1 MSATG
6 FGTRRKLP
14 SGFELHYLES
24 GSGLPVVFLH
34 GSGPGASAYSNF
46 KQNFPALVDAGYRAV
61 LPDLIGFGH
70 SDKPAGIDYTL
81 DLFSSTL
88 VELLDALD
96 LGNCVLVGNSL
107 GGAVALRIAIDHPGR
122 VRKLVLM
129 APGGIESR
137 ETYFNM
143 PGIQKMVSGFV
154 GEGFDRAGLR
164 RILELLVF
172 DPRHVTDE
180 LVEERFNVLQT
191 QPKDVLA
198 RMKIPD
204 LTPELAKVRCPVLA
218 LNGEKDLQV
227 PPGQNLPAIKAAL
240 ESGGNDRVTIEER
253 PGLNHLFQPCKT
265 GAPSEYA
272 SIEQTIDPAVLTLL
286 GDWIIA
292 TTGRK

>member
-1 MSATG
+1 MPATETDG
-6 FGTRRKLP
+6 VRPPFGTRRKLP
-14 SGFELHYLES
+14 GGFELHYLES
-24 GSGLPVVFLH
+24 GAGLPVVFLH

-46 KQNFPALVDAGYRAV
+46 KQNFPALVAAGYRAV
-61 LPDLIGFGH
+61 LPDLLGFGH
-70 SDKPAGIDYTL
+70 SDKPSGIDYTL

-88 VELLDALD
+88 LELLDALD

-154 GEGFDRAGLR
+154 GEGFDRVGLR

-180 LVEERFNVLQT
+180 LVEERFNVLKT

-204 LTPELAKVRCPVLA
+204 LTADLGKIRSPILGFWGIDDQFMPSSGYEKILRACADSRFVMLSSCGHWAMVEHAGEFNRYVLDF
-218 LNGEKDLQV
+218 LR
-227 PPGQNLPAIKAAL
+227 
-240 ESGGNDRVTIEER
+240 S
-253 PGLNHLFQPCKT
+253 
-265 GAPSEYA
+265 
-272 SIEQTIDPAVLTLL
+272 
-286 GDWIIA
+286 
-292 TTGRK
+292 

>member
-1 MSATG
+1 MSATQ

-14 SGFELHYLES
+14 SGFELHYLQS

-46 KQNFPALVDAGYRAV
+46 KQNFPALVAAGYRAV

-96 LGNCVLVGNSL
+96 LGDCVLVGNSL

-180 LVEERFNVLQT
+180 LVEERFSVLKT

-204 LTPELAKVRCPVLA
+204 LTPELAKVRCPVL
-218 LNGEKDLQV
+218 GFWGIDDQFVPYSGYEKILRACANSRFV
-227 PPGQNLPAIKAAL
+227 MLASCGHWAMVEHAA
-240 ESGGNDRVTIEER
+240 EFNR
-253 PGLNHLFQPCKT
+253 
-265 GAPSEYA
+265 Y
-272 SIEQTIDPAVLTLL
+272 VLDFL
-286 GDWIIA
+286 
-292 TTGRK
+292 RS

>member
-1 MSATG
+1 MPATDQEG
-6 FGTRRKLP
+6 VRAPFGARQKLP
-14 SGFELHYLES
+14 GGFQLHYLDI
-24 GSGLPVVFLH
+24 GSGLPLVFLH

-61 LPDLIGFGH
+61 LPDLLGFGH
-70 SDKPAGIDYTL
+70 SDKPTGIDYTL

-88 VELLDALD
+88 VELLDALEID
-96 LGNCVLVGNSL
+96 NCALVGNSL

-122 VRKLVLM
+122 VCKLVLM

-143 PGIQKMVSGFV
+143 PGIQKMVAGFV

-164 RILELLVF
+164 RLLELLVF

-180 LVEERFNVLQT
+180 LVEERFNILKT

-204 LTPELAKVRCPVLA
+204 LTSELAKIRSPILGFWGSDDQFMPPSGHEKILRACADSRFVMLSSCGHWAMVEHAGEFNRYVLDF
-218 LNGEKDLQV
+218 LR
-227 PPGQNLPAIKAAL
+227 
-240 ESGGNDRVTIEER
+240 S
-253 PGLNHLFQPCKT
+253 
-265 GAPSEYA
+265 
-272 SIEQTIDPAVLTLL
+272 
-286 GDWIIA
+286 
-292 TTGRK
+292 

>member
-1 MSATG
+1 MPATHKEDVRPP

-14 SGFELHYLES
+14 CGFELHYLET
-24 GSGLPVVFLH
+24 GSGLPLVFLH
-34 GSGPGASAYSNF
+34 GSGPGAGAYSNF
-46 KQNFPALVDAGYRAV
+46 KHNFPTLVDAGYRAV
-61 LPDLIGFGH
+61 LPDMLGFGH

-81 DLFSSTL
+81 DLFSSTI
-88 VELLDALD
+88 VELLDALEI
-96 LGNCVLVGNSL
+96 GSAVLVGNSL

-180 LVEERFNVLQT
+180 LVEERFNVLKT

-204 LTPELAKVRCPVLA
+204 LTPELAKVCCPVL
-218 LNGEKDLQV
+218 GFWGIDDQFV
-227 PPGQNLPAIKAAL
+227 PP
-240 ESGGNDRVTIEER
+240 SGYEKILRACADSRFVMFARCGHWAMVEHAGEFNR
-253 PGLNHLFQPCKT
+253 
-265 GAPSEYA
+265 Y
-272 SIEQTIDPAVLTLL
+272 VLDFL
-286 GDWIIA
+286 
-292 TTGRK
+292 RS

>member
-1 MSATG
+1 MLETDREGARPP

-14 SGFELHYLES
+14 GGFELHYLES
-24 GSGLPVVFLH
+24 GSGQPLVFLH

-46 KQNFPALVDAGYRAV
+46 KHNFPALVDAGYRAV
-61 LPDLIGFGH
+61 LPDLLGFGH

-96 LGNCVLVGNSL
+96 IGNCVLVGNSL

-122 VRKLVLM
+122 VSKLVLM

-172 DPRHVTDE
+172 DPQHVTDE
-180 LVEERFNVLQT
+180 LVEERLNVLKT

-204 LTPELAKVRCPVLA
+204 LTPELAKVRCPVL
-218 LNGEKDLQV
+218 GFWGIDDQFVPYSGYEKILRACADSRFVML
-227 PPGQNLPAIKAAL
+227 
-240 ESGGNDRVTIEER
+240 
-253 PGLNHLFQPCKT
+253 
-265 GAPSEYA
+265 A
-272 SIEQTIDPAVLTLL
+272 SCGHWAMVEHADEFNRYVLDFL
-286 GDWIIA
+286 
-292 TTGRK
+292 RS